1 MIELMKQL
9 CALPGPSGCED
20 AVREFVLEKVK
31 PFADEMK
38 TDAIGNIMVFRKGKK
53 ALERPVVLC
62 AHMDEVGVI
71 IKKITD
77 DGMLKFGFVGG
88 VDPRVVIGRP
98 VRFGDVQG
106 VIGIKAVH
114 LTTAAERRTMPKTK
128 DLYIDIGA
136 ASKAAA
142 EDKVSLGDYGVFDS
156 AVVEFGDGL
165 IKAKAIDDRVGCAAL
180 LKLIEDEPPID
191 TWFCFTV
198 QEEVGLRG
206 AASMAYALDPG
217 FAMVLEG
224 TTAADLAVQGVIGI
238 KAVHLTTAAERRT
251 MPKTKDLYIDIGA
264 ASKAAAEDKVSLGD
278 YGVFDSAVVEFGDGL
293 IKAKAIDDR
302 VGCAALLK
310 LIEDEPPID
319 TWFCFTVQ
327 EEVGLRGA
335 ASMAYA
341 LDPGF
346 AMVLEGTTAADLAEV
361 EGGKAVCRVR
371 GGVVLPFMDGATIY
385 DAELFELLRNA
396 CDKRGI
402 RWQTKTRVA
411 GGTDAGRIHKSR
423 AGVRVCAAAAPVR
436 YIHSPSSVAAVADCE
451 AVLSAAR
458 AFLEELGG
466 DDE

>member
-1 MIELMKQL
+1 MIELMKEL

-20 AVREFVLEKVK
+20 AVRAFVLKRVK
-31 PFADEMK
+31 PFADEIR
-38 TDAIGNIMVFRKGKK
+38 TDAIGNVMVFRKGRK
-53 ALERPVVLC
+53 ALDRPVALC

-71 IKKITD
+71 IKKITE

-98 VRFGDVQG
+98 VRFGDVPG

-128 DLYIDIGA
+128 NLYIDIGA
-136 ASKAAA
+136 TSRAAA
-142 EDKVSLGDYGVFDS
+142 EKLVSLGDYGVFDS

-180 LKLIEDEPPID
+180 LRLLEDEPPVD

-198 QEEVGLRG
+198 QEETGLRG
-206 AASMAYALDPG
+206 AASMA
-217 FAMVLEG
+217 F
-224 TTAADLAVQGVIGI
+224 
-238 KAVHLTTAAERRT
+238 
-251 MPKTKDLYIDIGA
+251 
-264 ASKAAAEDKVSLGD
+264 
-278 YGVFDSAVVEFGDGL
+278 
-293 IKAKAIDDR
+293 
-302 VGCAALLK
+302 
-310 LIEDEPPID
+310 
-319 TWFCFTVQ
+319 
-327 EEVGLRGA
+327 
-335 ASMAYA
+335 A

-361 EGGKAVCRVR
+361 KGADAVCRVR

-385 DAELFELLRNA
+385 DAALFELLRDA
-396 CDKRGI
+396 CIRRGI
-402 RWQTKTRVA
+402 PWQTKTRIA
-411 GGTDAGRIHKSR
+411 GGTDAGRIHRSR

-436 YIHSPSSVAAVADCE
+436 YIHSPSSVAAKADCE
-451 AVLSAAR
+451 AVLAAAR

>member
-1 MIELMKQL
+1 MIELMKEL

-20 AVREFVLEKVK
+20 AVRAFVLKRVK
-31 PFADEMK
+31 PFADEIR
-38 TDAIGNIMVFRKGKK
+38 TDAIGNVMVFRKGAK
-53 ALERPVVLC
+53 ALDRPVALC

-71 IKKITD
+71 IKKITE

-98 VRFGDVQG
+98 VRFGDVPG

-128 DLYIDIGA
+128 NLYIDIGA
-136 ASKAAA
+136 TSRAAA
-142 EDKVSLGDYGVFDS
+142 EKLVSLGDYGVFDS

-180 LKLIEDEPPID
+180 LRLLEDEPPVD

-198 QEEVGLRG
+198 QEETGLRG
-206 AASMAYALDPG
+206 AASMA
-217 FAMVLEG
+217 F
-224 TTAADLAVQGVIGI
+224 
-238 KAVHLTTAAERRT
+238 
-251 MPKTKDLYIDIGA
+251 
-264 ASKAAAEDKVSLGD
+264 
-278 YGVFDSAVVEFGDGL
+278 
-293 IKAKAIDDR
+293 
-302 VGCAALLK
+302 
-310 LIEDEPPID
+310 
-319 TWFCFTVQ
+319 
-327 EEVGLRGA
+327 
-335 ASMAYA
+335 A

-361 EGGKAVCRVR
+361 EGADAVCHVR

-385 DAELFELLRNA
+385 DAALFELLRDA
-396 CDKRGI
+396 CIRRGI
-402 RWQTKTRVA
+402 PWQTKTRVA
-411 GGTDAGRIHKSR
+411 GGTDAGRIHRSR

-436 YIHSPSSVAAVADCE
+436 YIHSPSSVAAKADCE
-451 AVLSAAR
+451 AVLAAAR

>member
-1 MIELMKQL
+1 MIELMKEL

-20 AVREFVLEKVK
+20 AVRAFVLKRVK
-31 PFADEMK
+31 PFADEIR
-38 TDAIGNIMVFRKGKK
+38 TDAIGNVMVFRKGRK
-53 ALERPVVLC
+53 ALDRPVALC

-71 IKKITD
+71 IKKITE

-98 VRFGDVQG
+98 VRFGDVPG

-128 DLYIDIGA
+128 NLYIDIGA
-136 ASKAAA
+136 TSRAAA
-142 EDKVSLGDYGVFDS
+142 EKLVSLGDYGVFDS

-180 LKLIEDEPPID
+180 LRLLEDEPPID

-198 QEEVGLRG
+198 QEETGLRG
-206 AASMAYALDPG
+206 AASMA
-217 FAMVLEG
+217 F
-224 TTAADLAVQGVIGI
+224 
-238 KAVHLTTAAERRT
+238 
-251 MPKTKDLYIDIGA
+251 
-264 ASKAAAEDKVSLGD
+264 
-278 YGVFDSAVVEFGDGL
+278 
-293 IKAKAIDDR
+293 
-302 VGCAALLK
+302 
-310 LIEDEPPID
+310 
-319 TWFCFTVQ
+319 
-327 EEVGLRGA
+327 
-335 ASMAYA
+335 A

-361 EGGKAVCRVR
+361 KGADAVCRVR

-385 DAELFELLRNA
+385 DAELFELLRDA
-396 CDKRGI
+396 CIRRGI
-402 RWQTKTRVA
+402 PWQTKTRVA
-411 GGTDAGRIHKSR
+411 GGTDAGRIHRSR

-436 YIHSPSSVAAVADCE
+436 YIHSPSSVAAKADCE
-451 AVLSAAR
+451 AVLAAAR

>member
-1 MIELMKQL
+1 MIELMKEL

-20 AVREFVLEKVK
+20 AVRAFVLKRVK
-31 PFADEMK
+31 PFADEIR

-71 IKKITD
+71 IKKITE

-98 VRFGDVQG
+98 VRFGDVPG

-128 DLYIDIGA
+128 NLYIDIGA
-136 ASKAAA
+136 TSRAAA
-142 EDKVSLGDYGVFDS
+142 EKLVSLGYYGVFAS
-156 AVVEFGDGL
+156 AATEFGDGL

-180 LKLIEDEPPID
+180 LRLLEDEPPVD

-198 QEEVGLRG
+198 QEETGLRG
-206 AASMAYALDPG
+206 AASMA
-217 FAMVLEG
+217 F
-224 TTAADLAVQGVIGI
+224 
-238 KAVHLTTAAERRT
+238 
-251 MPKTKDLYIDIGA
+251 
-264 ASKAAAEDKVSLGD
+264 
-278 YGVFDSAVVEFGDGL
+278 
-293 IKAKAIDDR
+293 
-302 VGCAALLK
+302 
-310 LIEDEPPID
+310 
-319 TWFCFTVQ
+319 
-327 EEVGLRGA
+327 
-335 ASMAYA
+335 A

-361 EGGKAVCRVR
+361 KGADAVCRVR

-385 DAELFELLRNA
+385 DAALFELLRDA
-396 CDKRGI
+396 CTKRGI
-402 RWQTKTRVA
+402 PWQTKTRVA
-411 GGTDAGRIHKSR
+411 GGTDAGRIHRSR

-436 YIHSPSSVAAVADCE
+436 YIHSPSSVAAKADCE
-451 AVLSAAR
+451 AVLAAAR

>member
-1 MIELMKQL
+1 MIELMKEL

-20 AVREFVLEKVK
+20 AVRAFVLKRVK
-31 PFADEMK
+31 PFADEIR
-38 TDAIGNIMVFRKGKK
+38 TDAIGNVMVFRKGAK
-53 ALERPVVLC
+53 ALDRPVAVC

-71 IKKITD
+71 IKKITE

-98 VRFGDVQG
+98 VRFGDVPG

-128 DLYIDIGA
+128 NLYIDIGA
-136 ASKAAA
+136 TSRAAA
-142 EDKVSLGDYGVFDS
+142 EKLVSLGDYGVFDS

-180 LKLIEDEPPID
+180 LRLLENEPPVD

-198 QEEVGLRG
+198 QEETGLRG
-206 AASMAYALDPG
+206 AASMA
-217 FAMVLEG
+217 F
-224 TTAADLAVQGVIGI
+224 
-238 KAVHLTTAAERRT
+238 
-251 MPKTKDLYIDIGA
+251 
-264 ASKAAAEDKVSLGD
+264 
-278 YGVFDSAVVEFGDGL
+278 
-293 IKAKAIDDR
+293 
-302 VGCAALLK
+302 
-310 LIEDEPPID
+310 
-319 TWFCFTVQ
+319 
-327 EEVGLRGA
+327 
-335 ASMAYA
+335 A

-361 EGGKAVCRVR
+361 KGADAVCRVR

-385 DAELFELLRNA
+385 DAALFELLRDA
-396 CDKRGI
+396 CTKRGI
-402 RWQTKTRVA
+402 PWQTKTRVA
-411 GGTDAGRIHKSR
+411 GGTDAGRIHRSR

-436 YIHSPSSVAAVADCE
+436 YIHSPSSVAAKADCE
-451 AVLSAAR
+451 AVLAAAR

>member
-1 MIELMKQL
+1 MIELMKEL

-20 AVREFVLEKVK
+20 AVRAFVLKRVK
-31 PFADEMK
+31 PFADEIR
-38 TDAIGNIMVFRKGKK
+38 TDAIGNVMVFRKGAK
-53 ALERPVVLC
+53 ALDRPVAVC

-71 IKKITD
+71 IKKITE

-98 VRFGDVQG
+98 VRFGDVPG

-128 DLYIDIGA
+128 NLYIDIGA
-136 ASKAAA
+136 TSRAAA
-142 EDKVSLGDYGVFDS
+142 EKLVSLGDYGVFDS

-180 LKLIEDEPPID
+180 LRLLEDEPPVD

-198 QEEVGLRG
+198 QEETGLRG
-206 AASMAYALDPG
+206 AASMA
-217 FAMVLEG
+217 F
-224 TTAADLAVQGVIGI
+224 
-238 KAVHLTTAAERRT
+238 
-251 MPKTKDLYIDIGA
+251 
-264 ASKAAAEDKVSLGD
+264 
-278 YGVFDSAVVEFGDGL
+278 
-293 IKAKAIDDR
+293 
-302 VGCAALLK
+302 
-310 LIEDEPPID
+310 
-319 TWFCFTVQ
+319 
-327 EEVGLRGA
+327 
-335 ASMAYA
+335 A

-361 EGGKAVCRVR
+361 KGADAVCRVR

-385 DAELFELLRNA
+385 DAVLFELLRDA
-396 CDKRGI
+396 CTKRGI
-402 RWQTKTRVA
+402 PWQTKTRVA
-411 GGTDAGRIHKSR
+411 GGTDAGRIHRSR

-436 YIHSPSSVAAVADCE
+436 YSHSPSSVAAKADCE
-451 AVLSAAR
+451 AVLAAAR

>member
-1 MIELMKQL
+1 MIGLMKEL

-20 AVREFVLEKVK
+20 AVRAFVLKRVK
-31 PFADEMK
+31 PFADEIR
-38 TDAIGNIMVFRKGKK
+38 TDAIGNVMVFRKGAK
-53 ALERPVVLC
+53 ALDRPVALC

-71 IKKITD
+71 IKKITE

-98 VRFGDVQG
+98 VRFGDVPG

-128 DLYIDIGA
+128 NLYIDIGA
-136 ASKAAA
+136 TSRAAA
-142 EDKVSLGDYGVFDS
+142 EKLVSLGDYGVFDS

-180 LKLIEDEPPID
+180 LRLLEDEPPVD

-198 QEEVGLRG
+198 QEETGLRG
-206 AASMAYALDPG
+206 AASMA
-217 FAMVLEG
+217 F
-224 TTAADLAVQGVIGI
+224 
-238 KAVHLTTAAERRT
+238 
-251 MPKTKDLYIDIGA
+251 
-264 ASKAAAEDKVSLGD
+264 
-278 YGVFDSAVVEFGDGL
+278 
-293 IKAKAIDDR
+293 
-302 VGCAALLK
+302 
-310 LIEDEPPID
+310 
-319 TWFCFTVQ
+319 
-327 EEVGLRGA
+327 
-335 ASMAYA
+335 A

-361 EGGKAVCRVR
+361 KGADAVCRVR

-385 DAELFELLRNA
+385 DAALFELLRDA
-396 CDKRGI
+396 CTKRGI
-402 RWQTKTRVA
+402 PWQTKTRVA
-411 GGTDAGRIHKSR
+411 GGTDAGRIHRSR

-436 YIHSPSSVAAVADCE
+436 YIHSPSSVAAKADCE
-451 AVLSAAR
+451 AVLAVAR

>member
-1 MIELMKQL
+1 MIELMKEL

-20 AVREFVLEKVK
+20 AVRAFVLKRVK
-31 PFADEMK
+31 PFADEIR
-38 TDAIGNIMVFRKGKK
+38 TDAIGNVMVFRKGRK
-53 ALERPVVLC
+53 ALDRPVAVC

-71 IKKITD
+71 IKKITE

-98 VRFGDVQG
+98 VRFGDVSG

-128 DLYIDIGA
+128 NLYIDIGA
-136 ASKAAA
+136 TSRAAA
-142 EDKVSLGDYGVFDS
+142 EKLVSLGDYGVFDS

-180 LKLIEDEPPID
+180 LRLLEDEPPVD

-198 QEEVGLRG
+198 QEETGLRG
-206 AASMAYALDPG
+206 AASMA
-217 FAMVLEG
+217 F
-224 TTAADLAVQGVIGI
+224 
-238 KAVHLTTAAERRT
+238 
-251 MPKTKDLYIDIGA
+251 
-264 ASKAAAEDKVSLGD
+264 
-278 YGVFDSAVVEFGDGL
+278 
-293 IKAKAIDDR
+293 
-302 VGCAALLK
+302 
-310 LIEDEPPID
+310 
-319 TWFCFTVQ
+319 
-327 EEVGLRGA
+327 
-335 ASMAYA
+335 A

-361 EGGKAVCRVR
+361 EGADAVCRVR

-385 DAELFELLRNA
+385 DAELFELLRDA
-396 CDKRGI
+396 CIRRGI
-402 RWQTKTRVA
+402 PWQTKTRVA
-411 GGTDAGRIHKSR
+411 GGTDAGRIHRSR

-436 YIHSPSSVAAVADCE
+436 YIHSPSSVAAKADCE
-451 AVLSAAR
+451 AVLAAAR

>member
-1 MIELMKQL
+1 MIELMKEL

-20 AVREFVLEKVK
+20 AVRAFVLKRVK
-31 PFADEMK
+31 PFADEIR
-38 TDAIGNIMVFRKGKK
+38 TDAIGNVMVFRKGAK
-53 ALERPVVLC
+53 ALDRPVAVC

-71 IKKITD
+71 IKKITE

-98 VRFGDVQG
+98 VRFGDVPG

-128 DLYIDIGA
+128 NLYIDIGA
-136 ASKAAA
+136 TSRAAA
-142 EDKVSLGDYGVFDS
+142 DKLVSLGGYGVFDS

-180 LKLIEDEPPID
+180 LRLLEDEPPVD

-198 QEEVGLRG
+198 QEETGLRG
-206 AASMAYALDPG
+206 AASMA
-217 FAMVLEG
+217 F
-224 TTAADLAVQGVIGI
+224 
-238 KAVHLTTAAERRT
+238 
-251 MPKTKDLYIDIGA
+251 
-264 ASKAAAEDKVSLGD
+264 
-278 YGVFDSAVVEFGDGL
+278 
-293 IKAKAIDDR
+293 
-302 VGCAALLK
+302 
-310 LIEDEPPID
+310 
-319 TWFCFTVQ
+319 
-327 EEVGLRGA
+327 
-335 ASMAYA
+335 A

-361 EGGKAVCRVR
+361 KGADAVCRVR

-385 DAELFELLRNA
+385 DAALFELLRDA
-396 CDKRGI
+396 CTKRGI
-402 RWQTKTRVA
+402 PWQTKTRVA
-411 GGTDAGRIHKSR
+411 GGTDAGRIHRSR

-436 YIHSPSSVAAVADCE
+436 YIHSPSSVAAKADCE
-451 AVLSAAR
+451 AVLAAAR

>member
-31 PFADEMK
+31 PFADEIKM
-38 TDAIGNIMVFRKGKK
+38 DAIGNIMVFRKGKK
-53 ALERPVVLC
+53 ALERPVVVC

-71 IKKITD
+71 IKQITD
-77 DGMLKFGFVGG
+77 DAITC
-88 VDPRVVIGRP
+88 VVWA
-98 VRFGDVQG
+98 
-106 VIGIKAVH
+106 VISLITADSCS
-114 LTTAAERRTMPKTK
+114 LPMPITSTTAAERRTMPKTK

-136 ASKAAA
+136 VSKAAA

-206 AASMAYALDPG
+206 AASMAY
-217 FAMVLEG
+217 
-224 TTAADLAVQGVIGI
+224 T
-238 KAVHLTTAAERRT
+238 
-251 MPKTKDLYIDIGA
+251 
-264 ASKAAAEDKVSLGD
+264 
-278 YGVFDSAVVEFGDGL
+278 
-293 IKAKAIDDR
+293 
-302 VGCAALLK
+302 
-310 LIEDEPPID
+310 
-319 TWFCFTVQ
+319 
-327 EEVGLRGA
+327 
-335 ASMAYA
+335 

-385 DAELFELLRNA
+385 DAELFELMRNA

-451 AVLSAAR
+451 AVLAAAR

-466 DDE
+466 NDE

>member
-1 MIELMKQL
+1 MFDFKLLKKL
-9 CALPGPSGCED
+9 CLLDGTSGREG
-20 AVREFVLEKVK
+20 AVRAFIEKEIRNL
-31 PFADEMK
+31 ADEIH
-38 TDAIGNIMVFRKGKK
+38 TDALGSLIAFKKGK
-53 ALERPVVLC
+53 ARPKNRVLFD

-128 DLYIDIGA
+128 
-136 ASKAAA
+136 
-142 EDKVSLGDYGVFDS
+142 E
-156 AVVEFGDGL
+156 
-165 IKAKAIDDRVGCAAL
+165 
-180 LKLIEDEPPID
+180 
-191 TWFCFTV
+191 
-198 QEEVGLRG
+198 
-206 AASMAYALDPG
+206 
-217 FAMVLEG
+217 
-224 TTAADLAVQGVIGI
+224 
-238 KAVHLTTAAERRT
+238 
-251 MPKTKDLYIDIGA
+251 LYIDIGA

>member
-1 MIELMKQL
+1 MIELMKEL

-20 AVREFVLEKVK
+20 AVRAFVLKRVK
-31 PFADEMK
+31 PFADEIR
-38 TDAIGNIMVFRKGKK
+38 TDAIGNVMAFRKGRK
-53 ALERPVVLC
+53 ALDRPVAVC

-71 IKKITD
+71 IKKITE

-98 VRFGDVQG
+98 VRFGDVPG

-128 DLYIDIGA
+128 NLYIDIGA
-136 ASKAAA
+136 TSRAAA
-142 EDKVSLGDYGVFDS
+142 EKLVSLGDYGVFDS

-180 LKLIEDEPPID
+180 LKLIEDEPPVD

-198 QEEVGLRG
+198 QEETGLRG
-206 AASMAYALDPG
+206 AASMA
-217 FAMVLEG
+217 F
-224 TTAADLAVQGVIGI
+224 
-238 KAVHLTTAAERRT
+238 
-251 MPKTKDLYIDIGA
+251 
-264 ASKAAAEDKVSLGD
+264 
-278 YGVFDSAVVEFGDGL
+278 
-293 IKAKAIDDR
+293 
-302 VGCAALLK
+302 
-310 LIEDEPPID
+310 
-319 TWFCFTVQ
+319 
-327 EEVGLRGA
+327 
-335 ASMAYA
+335 A

-361 EGGKAVCRVR
+361 KGADAVCRVR

-385 DAELFELLRNA
+385 DAALFELLRDA
-396 CDKRGI
+396 CIRRGI
-402 RWQTKTRVA
+402 PWQTKTRVA
-411 GGTDAGRIHKSR
+411 GGTDAGRIHRSR

-436 YIHSPSSVAAVADCE
+436 YIHSPSSVAAKADCE
-451 AVLSAAR
+451 AVLAAAR

>member
-1 MIELMKQL
+1 MIELMKEL

-20 AVREFVLEKVK
+20 AVRAFVLKRVK
-31 PFADEMK
+31 PFADEIR
-38 TDAIGNIMVFRKGKK
+38 TDAIGNVMVFRKGAK
-53 ALERPVVLC
+53 ALDRPVALC

-71 IKKITD
+71 IKKITE

-98 VRFGDVQG
+98 VRFGNVPG

-128 DLYIDIGA
+128 NLYIDIGA
-136 ASKAAA
+136 TSRTAA
-142 EDKVSLGDYGVFDS
+142 EKLVSLGDYGVFDS

-180 LKLIEDEPPID
+180 LRLLEDEPPVD

-198 QEEVGLRG
+198 QEETGLRG
-206 AASMAYALDPG
+206 AASMA
-217 FAMVLEG
+217 F
-224 TTAADLAVQGVIGI
+224 
-238 KAVHLTTAAERRT
+238 
-251 MPKTKDLYIDIGA
+251 
-264 ASKAAAEDKVSLGD
+264 
-278 YGVFDSAVVEFGDGL
+278 
-293 IKAKAIDDR
+293 
-302 VGCAALLK
+302 
-310 LIEDEPPID
+310 
-319 TWFCFTVQ
+319 
-327 EEVGLRGA
+327 
-335 ASMAYA
+335 A

-361 EGGKAVCRVR
+361 KGADAVCRVR

-385 DAELFELLRNA
+385 DAALFELLRDA
-396 CDKRGI
+396 CTKRGI
-402 RWQTKTRVA
+402 PWQTKTRVA
-411 GGTDAGRIHKSR
+411 GGTDAGRIHRSR

-436 YIHSPSSVAAVADCE
+436 YIHSPSSVAAKADCE
-451 AVLSAAR
+451 AVLAAAR

>member
-1 MIELMKQL
+1 MIELMKEL

-20 AVREFVLEKVK
+20 AVRAFVLKRVK
-31 PFADEMK
+31 PFADEIR
-38 TDAIGNIMVFRKGKK
+38 TDAIGNVMVFRKGRK
-53 ALERPVVLC
+53 ALDRPVVLC

-71 IKKITD
+71 IKKITE

-98 VRFGDVQG
+98 VRFGDVPG

-128 DLYIDIGA
+128 NLYIDIGA
-136 ASKAAA
+136 TSRAAA
-142 EDKVSLGDYGVFDS
+142 EKLVSLGDYGVFDS

-198 QEEVGLRG
+198 QEETGLRG
-206 AASMAYALDPG
+206 AASMA
-217 FAMVLEG
+217 F
-224 TTAADLAVQGVIGI
+224 
-238 KAVHLTTAAERRT
+238 
-251 MPKTKDLYIDIGA
+251 
-264 ASKAAAEDKVSLGD
+264 
-278 YGVFDSAVVEFGDGL
+278 
-293 IKAKAIDDR
+293 
-302 VGCAALLK
+302 
-310 LIEDEPPID
+310 
-319 TWFCFTVQ
+319 
-327 EEVGLRGA
+327 
-335 ASMAYA
+335 A

-361 EGGKAVCRVR
+361 KGADAVCRVR

-385 DAELFELLRNA
+385 DAALFELLRDA
-396 CDKRGI
+396 CTKRGI
-402 RWQTKTRVA
+402 PWQTKTRVA
-411 GGTDAGRIHKSR
+411 GGTDAGRIHRSR

-436 YIHSPSSVAAVADCE
+436 YIHSPSSVAAKADCE
-451 AVLSAAR
+451 AVLAAAR

>member
-1 MIELMKQL
+1 MIELMKEL

-20 AVREFVLEKVK
+20 AVRAFVLKRVK
-31 PFADEMK
+31 PFADEIR
-38 TDAIGNIMVFRKGKK
+38 TDAIGNVMVFRKGRK
-53 ALERPVVLC
+53 ALDRPVAVC

-71 IKKITD
+71 IKKITE

-98 VRFGDVQG
+98 VRFGDVPG

-128 DLYIDIGA
+128 NLYIDIGA
-136 ASKAAA
+136 TSRAAA
-142 EDKVSLGDYGVFDS
+142 EKLVSLGDYGVFDS

-180 LKLIEDEPPID
+180 LRLLENEPPVD

-198 QEEVGLRG
+198 QEETGLRG
-206 AASMAYALDPG
+206 AASMA
-217 FAMVLEG
+217 F
-224 TTAADLAVQGVIGI
+224 
-238 KAVHLTTAAERRT
+238 
-251 MPKTKDLYIDIGA
+251 
-264 ASKAAAEDKVSLGD
+264 
-278 YGVFDSAVVEFGDGL
+278 
-293 IKAKAIDDR
+293 
-302 VGCAALLK
+302 
-310 LIEDEPPID
+310 
-319 TWFCFTVQ
+319 
-327 EEVGLRGA
+327 
-335 ASMAYA
+335 A

-361 EGGKAVCRVR
+361 KGADAVCRVR

-385 DAELFELLRNA
+385 DAALFELLRDA
-396 CDKRGI
+396 CIRRGI
-402 RWQTKTRVA
+402 PWQTKTRVA

-436 YIHSPSSVAAVADCE
+436 YIHSPSSVAAKADCE
-451 AVLSAAR
+451 AVLAAAR